1 MDWKKPTLS
10 LSLFLLFTMVG
21 LAPANLSAGQR
32 SLSLSTSDETA
43 ASTYH
48 IALPAALAFM
58 IYDDEEH
65 ARDKLAG
72 LTVNL
77 CLGAFTLNPENIE
90 ISTQKPGFAKRGGFF
105 ALVAEW

>member
-1 MDWKKPTLS
+1 MDCKKPTLT
-10 LSLFLLFTMVG
+10 LSLFLLFTLVG
-21 LAPANLSAGQR
+21 LTPANLAAGQFP
-32 SLSLSTSDETA
+32 LSFSTADDRA
-43 ASTYH
+43 ASAYH
-48 IALPAALAFM
+48 IAMPPALAYM

>member
-10 LSLFLLFTMVG
+10 LSLFLLFSLVG
-21 LAPANLSAGQR
+21 LAPADLAAGQPYF
-32 SLSLSTSDETA
+32 SFSTADDPA
-43 ASTYH
+43 ASAYH
-48 IALPAALAFM
+48 LAMPPALAYM

-90 ISTQKPGFAKRGGFF
+90 ISTQKPSFAKRGGFL